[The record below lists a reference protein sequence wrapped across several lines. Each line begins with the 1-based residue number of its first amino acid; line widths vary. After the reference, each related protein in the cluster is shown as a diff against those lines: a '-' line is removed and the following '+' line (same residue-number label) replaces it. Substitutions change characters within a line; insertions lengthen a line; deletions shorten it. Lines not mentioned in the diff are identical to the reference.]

1 MRNLGLMIVT
11 ALESIHRYL
20 PARSNPHRAS
30 MTEPNKKRA
39 FLRPAHAT
47 KQPSPTNKKGI

>member
-11 ALESIHRYL
+11 ALKGIHRYL

-39 FLRPAHAT
+39 FLLPAHAT
-47 KQPSPTNKKGI
+47 KQPLPTNKKGI